1 MKFVKFGLIS
11 RGKICCNM
19 CRNRGNYVN
28 VVKKLSNAAVLAS
41 ALVGSASELCVF
53 RSAAPYLLFGDFAGK
68 KRRKMATFTSSA
80 L

>member
-1 MKFVKFGLIS
+1 M
-11 RGKICCNM
+11 
-19 CRNRGNYVN
+19 N